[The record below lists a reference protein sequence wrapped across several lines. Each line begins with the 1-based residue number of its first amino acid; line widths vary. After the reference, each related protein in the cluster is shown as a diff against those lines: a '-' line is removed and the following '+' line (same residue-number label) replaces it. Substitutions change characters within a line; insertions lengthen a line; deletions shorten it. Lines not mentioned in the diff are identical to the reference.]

1 MTNDELLT
9 KTGRLSGDVPNIVII
24 GGGFA
29 GLEAAR
35 RLAGARAHVTLIDKK
50 NHHCFQPLLYQV
62 ATASLAS
69 PDVAWPIRSILATQ
83 DNVDVVMNE
92 VTAVDRLR
100 RVASCADGQRFPFD
114 YLVIATGATHSYFG
128 HPEWEKFA
136 PGLKTI
142 EDATRI
148 RSRMLSAF
156 EKAEAAASPAEKAEL
171 MTFVIIGGG
180 PTGVEMAGS
189 IADLARNILGGEFRH
204 IDPAQARIILIEAGP
219 RLLGAFPERLSRYAG
234 DVLGKMGVEIIVGN
248 AVTVCEARGVTL
260 GDGTRLN
267 VGFTFWAAGVR
278 ASPASEWLGLTGD
291 RAGRVPVTDRL
302 EVADAERIFVIGDTA
317 SVVDKGGQPVP
328 GIAPAAKQMGAYVGR
343 LIAGDIAGQKTAP
356 FVYRHQGDLAA
367 IGRAAAIV
375 KLNRMELTGFV
386 AWLFWGV
393 AHIYFL
399 IERRSRL
406 LVAVNWLAEYVM
418 RKRGSRIISVD
429 TDPGNSK
436 RPA

>member
-1 MTNDELLT
+1 MTKAT
-9 KTGRLSGDVPNIVII
+9 VSRPCHRDVLRVVII

-35 RLAGARAHVTLIDKK
+35 QLAAARAHVTLIDKK

-83 DNVDVVMNE
+83 ANVDVLMNE
-92 VTAVDRLR
+92 VTGIDRSQ
-100 RVASCADGQRFPFD
+100 RVVSCRDGQHFPFD

-128 HPEWEKFA
+128 HPDWEQFA

-142 EDATRI
+142 EDATQI
-148 RSRMLSAF
+148 RSRILSAF
-156 EKAEAAASPAEKAEL
+156 EQAEAAVSPTEKAEL

-189 IADLARNILGGEFRH
+189 IADLARNVLGGEFRH

-234 DVLGKMGVEIIVGN
+234 DVLGNIGVEVIVGN
-248 AVTVCEARGVTL
+248 GVTACDARGVTL
-260 GDGTRLN
+260 GDDTRIN

-278 ASPASEWLGLTGD
+278 ASPAAEWLGVTGD

-302 EVADAERIFVIGDTA
+302 QVDGTERIFVIGDTA
-317 SVVDKGGQPVP
+317 SFVEGGKPVP
-328 GIAPAAKQMGAYVGR
+328 GIAPAAKQMGTYVGR
-343 LIAGDIAGQKTAP
+343 LIAADIAGQKVAP
-356 FVYRHQGDLAA
+356 FSYRHQGDLAA

-375 KLNRMELTGFV
+375 KLNRLELTGYI

-406 LVAVNWLAEYVM
+406 LVALNWLAEYIM
-418 RKRGSRIISVD
+418 RKRGARIISNDVR
-429 TDPGNSK
+429 SA
-436 RPA
+436 RR